1 MWRRS
6 GETGAPFD
14 SWLTLLAGGLSTCGV
29 ESLVAHPATMTHAS
43 MTPEARL
50 AAGIGDTLFRLSVG
64 LERVDDLMADLEAA
78 LAG

>member
-1 MWRRS
+1 
-6 GETGAPFD
+6 
-14 SWLTLLAGGLSTCGV
+14 
-29 ESLVAHPATMTHAS
+29 